1 MHKKLRY
8 YYTRHPLGE
17 PKPSGA
23 RGAGQILSRHFFNMA
38 LLTFAIEKK
47 MKYDQCKHTYVVSE
61 IYTCRLCTNIR
72 MLSKFG
78 TPKPLPL

>member
-8 YYTRHPLGE
+8 YYTHHPLGE

-23 RGAGQILSRHFFNMA
+23 REAGQILSRHFFNMA

-47 MKYDQCKHTYVVSE
+47 MKSDQCKHSFRNLYMS
-61 IYTCRLCTNIR
+61 IMY
-72 MLSKFG
+72 KFSHVIQIWD
-78 TPKPLPL
+78 T